1 LPATHLADVLP
12 AGVPE
17 ELPVA
22 FILFLFNVNSVKLFS
37 ELLGRNGFGKID
49 MDRTETPK
57 EG

>member
-1 LPATHLADVLP
+1 MSNVLLKLKKKIFPNEDVVDHAFPNL
-12 AGVPE
+12 E
-17 ELPVA
+17 E
-22 FILFLFNVNSVKLFS
+22 NNSVKLFS